1 MNYSLQVTKALRKFE
16 TGDFDGAE
24 KALEAV
30 GGAASED
37 LNVLHLIALVFLE
50 RNLPKKAAA
59 CFDRLSDLYKHNPI
73 PLEILRPMALAYQRS
88 DRISEAAL
96 AAEKTI
102 SCSNVSA
109 DDWLNFGFISLE
121 NGDAAKARSAFNHVL
136 NNEIENSDAYFGLGR
151 ANIDLKRFEEADLA
165 LGKALHFAPDD
176 PEVRFFRA
184 KALCE
189 LGNDRQA
196 INLLLEATQIDPTFT
211 EAFCNLGFLLAENG
225 KMEEARREYENA
237 TTNDPSCAEAFNGLG
252 TIELSQ
258 GKFSRAEKLFRKSI
272 FLNQELVI
280 AHCNLVAL
288 KKFETFD
295 EDAKAVENQLKRKE
309 ITHDESVQL
318 GFALGK
324 INEDIGEFDNAFI
337 AFSRANK
344 RYRSKLNYSIE
355 KDEAFTR
362 NIINFYN
369 KEKIKSLEFVADSYR
384 KKPVFV
390 IGMPRSGT
398 TLVEQILSSHSLIYG
413 AGELN
418 LFEKLLGR
426 DSQGVDKLKH
436 VDKHEL
442 KRIGQKYTS
451 IISSLDENASL
462 IVDKMPTNFLFLG
475 PIALAMPD
483 AKIIHCRRDPLDTC
497 LSCYK
502 RLFSQNHPYSYDLC
516 ELGKFYRLYQCLMQH
531 WISVFSGRIVEVFYE
546 DLIENL
552 EAESRRLISACDLA
566 WEDDCLSF
574 YETQR
579 TVFTNPEGVRRP
591 IYNDSVGKWKSY
603 GQHLKPLVQALQQVK
618 IF

>member
-1 MNYSLQVTKALRKFE
+1 M
-16 TGDFDGAE
+16 
-24 KALEAV
+24 
-30 GGAASED
+30 
-37 LNVLHLIALVFLE
+37 
-50 RNLPKKAAA
+50 
-59 CFDRLSDLYKHNPI
+59 
-73 PLEILRPMALAYQRS
+73 
-88 DRISEAAL
+88 
-96 AAEKTI
+96 
-102 SCSNVSA
+102 
-109 DDWLNFGFISLE
+109 
-121 NGDAAKARSAFNHVL
+121 
-136 NNEIENSDAYFGLGR
+136 
-151 ANIDLKRFEEADLA
+151 
-165 LGKALHFAPDD
+165 
-176 PEVRFFRA
+176 
-184 KALCE
+184 
-189 LGNDRQA
+189 
-196 INLLLEATQIDPTFT
+196 
-211 EAFCNLGFLLAENG
+211 
-225 KMEEARREYENA
+225 
-237 TTNDPSCAEAFNGLG
+237 
-252 TIELSQ
+252 
-258 GKFSRAEKLFRKSI
+258 
-272 FLNQELVI
+272 
-280 AHCNLVAL
+280 
-288 KKFETFD
+288 
-295 EDAKAVENQLKRKE
+295 
-309 ITHDESVQL
+309 QL

-531 WISVFSGRIVEVFYE
+531 WISVFRPDSGG
-546 DLIENL
+546 LL
-552 EAESRRLISACDLA
+552 
-566 WEDDCLSF
+566 
-574 YETQR
+574 
-579 TVFTNPEGVRRP
+579 
-591 IYNDSVGKWKSY
+591 
-603 GQHLKPLVQALQQVK
+603 
-618 IF
+618 